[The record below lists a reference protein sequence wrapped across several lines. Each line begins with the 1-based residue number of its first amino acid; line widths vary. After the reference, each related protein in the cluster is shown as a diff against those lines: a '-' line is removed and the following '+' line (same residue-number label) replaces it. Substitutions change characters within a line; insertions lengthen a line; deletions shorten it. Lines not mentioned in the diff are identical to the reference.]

1 MDTFLIG
8 ITKFAFS
15 AKFQMHAHTSTS
27 ACDKPRALHEVD
39 AYSFPATFRAVG
51 AYVAVN
57 THSCTSTWLT
67 VRYLDIMDTE
77 LITSVMAA
85 TAIFSVSFQDRCHE
99 SGCSTRVQVLMF
111 RKFFLISKSSSAAA
125 CTFVS
130 NALIFE

>member
-85 TAIFSVSFQDRCHE
+85 TSIFSFSFPDR
-99 SGCSTRVQVLMF
+99 SFGCSTRVQVLILE
-111 RKFFLISKSSSAAA
+111 FFS
-125 CTFVS
+125 
-130 NALIFE
+130 